1 MFLPP
6 LSTKN
11 MESNDLRY
19 IKGIGPVRASSL
31 KRIGLTTPEQ
41 LLLFFPKWHVH
52 KTAITPIAL
61 AKNGQKTFI
70 KGFISEV
77 EELRR
82 PGRSIL
88 KVIVDDNSGATLTWT
103 WFNRPYMRD
112 VLTAGRQV
120 VIHDAVESARWG
132 LQING
137 TAGTY
142 EFLSPEENAAI
153 ERGEI
158 LGFYKST
165 KILTQEFFREI
176 IRELINTKLTLIVE
190 MLSPDITMRHD
201 LYRIREALIKF
212 HFPENTV
219 ELEKARRRLVFDE
232 LFMLQLFLARR
243 KLFLAK
249 KIKTRSYTEES
260 PSALELE
267 KKLPFELTG
276 AQKRSIAEINAD
288 LMKKAPMNRLLQ
300 GDVGSGKTIVALMAM
315 LKVIDSGYQA
325 AIMAP
330 TEILAEQHYRN
341 YGKYFEQIGGG
352 KKAVLLTGSLTAK
365 QKREALAAVKSGE
378 AALIVGTHALIQ
390 DAVEFKELGMI
401 VIDERHKFG
410 VFQRL
415 TLESKGVF
423 PDCLMMTATPFPRAL
438 VLTLY
443 GDTELS
449 VIDELPKGRLP
460 IYTKWTQEKRRHDVY
475 EFIRNKVA
483 AGEQAFIVYPLVEE
497 SEKLMLKAAETD
509 YVYLKNEVFKGRNVG
524 LIHGR
529 MSGEEKETAM
539 REFKEKKIDILVATT
554 VIEVGIDVS
563 NATVMV
569 IEHTERFGLAQLHQL
584 RGRVGRGAKKSF
596 CFLLTSWN
604 VTSDAFKR
612 LKIME
617 KTNDGF
623 EVAEADLEIRG
634 PGELFGAS
642 QHGELD
648 LKYMDISRDREI
660 LISARQEAFRIIDA
674 DPKLAAEENIK
685 IRLFFDKRFSKDM
698 ELITVS

>member
-1 MFLPP
+1 
-6 LSTKN
+6 
-11 MESNDLRY
+11 MESKDLRY
-19 IKGIGPVRASSL
+19 LKGIGPVRASSL
-31 KRIGLTTPEQ
+31 KRIGVNTPEQ
-41 LLLFFPKWHVH
+41 LLTFYPKWHVH
-52 KTAITPIAL
+52 KAGITPIAL
-61 AKNGQKTFI
+61 AKNGEKTFI
-70 KGFISEV
+70 RGIISGL
-77 EELRR
+77 EELKR
-82 PGRSIL
+82 PGRNIL
-88 KVIVDDNSGATLTWT
+88 KATIEDSSGTYLTWT
-103 WFNRPYMRD
+103 WFNRPYMREA
-112 VLTAGRQV
+112 LAPGRQV
-120 VIHDAVESARWG
+120 VIHDAVESTRWG

-137 TAGTY
+137 SAGTF
-142 EFLSPEENAAI
+142 EFLSPEEHAAI

-165 KILTQEFFREI
+165 KILTQAFFRDI
-176 IRELINTKLTLIVE
+176 IKQLIDTKLVLIEE
-190 MLSPDITMRHD
+190 MLSPDITLRHD
-201 LYRIREALIKF
+201 LYRIREALINF
-212 HFPENTV
+212 HFPENA
-219 ELEKARRRLVFDE
+219 EDLEKARRRLVFNE

-243 KLFLAK
+243 KLFLSK
-249 KIKTRSYTEES
+249 KIKTRVYKEES
-260 PSALELE
+260 SSALELE
-267 KKLPFELTG
+267 KKLPFELTV

-300 GDVGSGKTIVALMAM
+300 GDVGSGKTIVALMSM

-330 TEILAEQHYRN
+330 TEILAEQHYKN
-341 YGKYFEQIGGG
+341 YSKYFELIGGSR
-352 KKAVLLTGSLTAK
+352 KAVLLTGSLTAK
-365 QKREALAAVKSGE
+365 QKREALALVKSGE
-378 AALIVGTHALIQ
+378 AALVVGTHALIQ
-390 DAVEFKELGMI
+390 EAVEFKELGMI

-460 IYTKWTQEKRRHDVY
+460 IYTKWTQEKRRQDVY

-497 SEKLMLKAAETD
+497 SEKLMLKAAESD
-509 YVYLKNEVFKGRNVG
+509 YVYLKNEVFKGSNVG

-529 MSGEEKETAM
+529 MSGEEKEAAM
-539 REFKEKKIDILVATT
+539 RDFKEKRTDILVATT

-584 RGRVGRGAKKSF
+584 RGRVGRGEKKSF

-623 EVAEADLEIRG
+623 QVAEADLEIRG

-648 LKYMDISRDREI
+648 LKYMDLSRDREV
-660 LISARQEAFRIIDA
+660 LIAARQEAFRIIAA
-674 DPKLAAEENIK
+674 DPKLAAEENK
-685 IRLFFDKRFSKDM
+685 RIRSFFDKRFSKDM